1 MNTDDLVK
9 VIAEDGAAKPPSVPA
24 RVGVAL
30 AIGALVAGALF
41 VQSLGVR
48 PDVGEAL
55 QTWRFA
61 AKVAIV
67 LASFLTALWVT
78 TRLSHPDA
86 GQRRTLAVLS
96 LPVLMLAF
104 AIGWE
109 LATSPASSWS
119 GRAIGSNSRLCLVS
133 IALMAVAPLV
143 TLLVALRAGAP
154 QSPATAGAVAG
165 LLAGSLAAT
174 LYAVLCV
181 DDSPLFVAL
190 WYTLPVAA
198 IALAGAAAGSRVLRW

>member
-1 MNTDDLVK
+1 MNTDALIK
-9 VIAEDGAAKPPSVPA
+9 AIAEDAAAKPPSVA
-24 RVGVAL
+24 VRLGVAL
-30 AIGALVAGALF
+30 AIGALIAGALF

-48 PDVGEAL
+48 PDVGAAL

-67 LASFLTALWVT
+67 LASFAAALWAT
-78 TRLSHPDA
+78 TRLTRPDA
-86 GQRRTLAVLS
+86 GQRRTLAVLAV
-96 LPVLMLAF
+96 PIAMLAL

-133 IALMAVAPLV
+133 IALMAAAPLMS
-143 TLLVALRAGAP
+143 LLVALRAGAP
-154 QSPATAGAVAG
+154 RSPATAGAVAG

-174 LYAVLCV
+174 LYAVHCV
-181 DDSPLFVAL
+181 DNSPLFVAL
-190 WYTLPVAA
+190 WYTPAIAA